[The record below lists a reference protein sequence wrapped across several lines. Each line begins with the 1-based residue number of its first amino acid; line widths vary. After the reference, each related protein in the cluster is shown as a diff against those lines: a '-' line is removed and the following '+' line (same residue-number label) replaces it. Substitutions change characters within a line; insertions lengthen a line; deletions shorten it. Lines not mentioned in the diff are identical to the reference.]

1 MREPLDARRH
11 CETMHFDFST
21 APGAPVRTYTMT
33 AGFYDVELTRLGEV
47 FLSAAKSGTDVEVNA
62 RDGAI
67 AVSLALQHGV
77 PLQTLAHA
85 MTRNGDG
92 SPSGPLGAALD
103 LLAKGIM
110 ERCQATAAKTKEGG
124 AAE

>member
-1 MREPLDARRH
+1 MNREPLPERRPS
-11 CETMHFDFST
+11 ETASFTFAT
-21 APGAPVRTYTMT
+21 APGAPVFAYTMT
-33 AGFYDVELTRLGEV
+33 IGFYDEDMTRPGEV

-67 AVSLALQHGV
+67 AISIALQHGV
-77 PLQTLAHA
+77 PVDVLAHA

-92 SPSGPLGAALD
+92 SASGPLGAALE
-103 LLAKGIM
+103 LLMKGLPA
-110 ERCQATAAKTKEGG
+110 CPAAKSE